1 MSAKFSSG
9 MKTPKQIVRSESY
22 LYHVRDFTMAK
33 QFQSLLIGWT
43 KLIGSN
49 GLIASASAQD
59 EKSRASL
66 SSVAWSE
73 VLD

>member
-22 LYHVRDFTMAK
+22 SYHVRDFTKFAD
-33 QFQSLLIGWT
+33 W
-43 KLIGSN
+43 SN
-49 GLIASASAQD
+49 EMYWVQWLNNTIASASAQD

-66 SSVAWSE
+66 SSVA
-73 VLD
+73 